1 MTGERRLSTAK
12 AADRLGVKPETLY
25 AYVSRGL
32 IRRERGPHGSTFA
45 TTDVE
50 RLAQAGRRVR
60 RLPTLV
66 FPSSL
71 TLIENDRVFYR
82 GLDVIRLSRERTFEE
97 VAGWLWTGAWPDAT
111 EWPDDTALRE
121 AAGRAQETLPDD
133 CLPIDRLRLTVAVA
147 AGNDPHQHDT
157 TPTAVIDTAQR
168 LIRLMVQTVP
178 LARRGGRPRRSNVDQ
193 SIAAI
198 LWPKLSPLPP
208 TAGRIDALN
217 TALVLLADH
226 ELAVSTL
233 AVRAAAMA
241 RADTYEVVG
250 TGLNVAGGTRHGGAS
265 LDLDGVMSHAAAIGI
280 GRAIEARLATGH
292 LPGFGHSIYKDRDP
306 RARPLLD
313 RLGDIDPDPARRAF
327 VDSFLDAVESRSL
340 PRPNI
345 DAALAALAWCA
356 EMRPG
361 SGETIFVVARTAGWV
376 AHALEQYDQ
385 TTFMRARVDYAGP
398 RPKQNQRRREQRP

>member
-1 MTGERRLSTAK
+1 MSSERRLSTAE
-12 AADRLGVKPETLY
+12 AAARLGVKPETLY

-32 IRRERGPHGSTFA
+32 IRRERSPHGSTFA
-45 TTDVE
+45 PTDVE

-97 VAGWLWTGAWPDAT
+97 VAGWLWTGSWPDAT
-111 EWPDDTALRE
+111 EWPNDTARGE
-121 AAGRAQETLPDD
+121 AVGRAQETLPND

-147 AGNDPHQHDT
+147 AGNDPNRHDT
-157 TPTAVIDTAQR
+157 TPTAVISTAQR
-168 LIRLMVQTVP
+168 LIPLMVQTVAP
-178 LARRGGRPRRSNVDQ
+178 TRSARRPHRRNADL

-208 TAGRIDALN
+208 TTGRIDALN
-217 TALVLLADH
+217 AALVLLADH

-241 RADTYEVVG
+241 RADTYGVVG
-250 TGLNVAGGTRHGGAS
+250 TGLNVAGGSRHGGAS
-265 LDLDGVMSHAAAIGI
+265 LDLEGVLSHAAVVGI
-280 GRAIEARLATGH
+280 GRAIEARLANGH
-292 LPGFGHSIYKDRDP
+292 LPGFGHPIYKNRDP

-313 RLGDIDPDPARRAF
+313 RLNDLDPDPARRAF

-340 PRPNI
+340 FHANV
-345 DAALAALAWCA
+345 DAALAGLAWCG

-361 SGETIFVVARTAGWV
+361 SGEAIFVIARTAGWV

-385 TTFMRARVDYAGP
+385 TTLMRSRVDYAGP
-398 RPKQNQRRREQRP
+398 RPNRTTAK